1 MLLEKNFQ
9 ITVFEFNNNG
19 LVALGDLTQYTSI
32 KWPTSFI
39 GYGSFELWA
48 PITDDNTMFFKKG
61 NILWSQSEAAAIIEC
76 VKSELDDD
84 GTKTF
89 NVKGRTIERFLAD
102 RIVWGTVV
110 YRNIKASTLMYN
122 IVNSQCINPTN
133 TNRIIP
139 FLINDTDLE
148 VGNTIDSYQNT
159 GGNVYDLL
167 YSIAVESDIGF
178 TVYPDQDLRKMVFS
192 VRKGADRTRD
202 NVEGN
207 DPVVFETD
215 LQDILSSKYYTND
228 EDLKTVGFVQGE
240 DKGEQ
245 RKSVTVG
252 ESLGVGL
259 NRRELYVD
267 ARDIQSEVYDDE
279 GQAITIPEAQ
289 YLQMLSQRGVEKLAE
304 YITIETFESQIRQF
318 GDVNYE
324 YGEDFFL
331 GDKVTVVDKELGV
344 EVSARILSVEEDI
357 GERYELRLNFGYSY
371 PTILKKV
378 KREVT

>member
-9 ITVFEFNNNG
+9 ITVFELTNDG
-19 LVALGDLTQYTSI
+19 LTALGDLTQYTSI

-48 PITDDNTMFFKKG
+48 PINDENSMFFKKG
-61 NILWSQSEAAAIIEC
+61 NILWSQSDAAAIIEC
-76 VKSELDDD
+76 VKSEVDDD
-84 GTKTF
+84 GTKSF
-89 NVKGRTIERFLAD
+89 NVKGRTIERYLAD
-102 RIVWGTVV
+102 RIVWGTLV
-110 YRNIKASTLMYN
+110 YKNIKASTLMYN
-122 IVNSQCINPTN
+122 IVNTQCINPTN
-133 TNRIIP
+133 PNRVIP
-139 FLINDTDLE
+139 FLINDTDAQIGE
-148 VGNTIDSYQNT
+148 TIDSYQNT

-178 TVYPDQDLRKMVFS
+178 TVYPDQDLRKMVFT
-192 VRKGADRTRD
+192 VKKGADRTQG
-202 NVEGN
+202 NTEGN
-207 DPVVFETD
+207 DPVVFETE

-240 DKGEQ
+240 DKGTQ

-252 ESLGVGL
+252 EASGVGL

-267 ARDIQSEVYDDE
+267 ARDIQSEVYDDQ
-279 GQAITIPEAQ
+279 GQSTTIPDAE
-289 YLQMLSQRGVEKLAE
+289 YLEMLSQRGEEKLAE

-318 GDVNYE
+318 GDVQYE
-324 YGEDFFL
+324 FGEDFFL
-331 GDKVTVVDKELGV
+331 GDKVTVRDSELGV